1 MKKLLTLTALLV
13 LSGSAIYQDVRAQVL
28 YNDAALFI
36 NNGASLYVGGD
47 FTNTATANFNN
58 NGTATITG
66 NVTND
71 QVISS
76 YTGKI
81 IFNAGTTQ
89 TLSGAAAIFTK
100 DFEINNA
107 AGIILNTTLKAD
119 GTVTFINGIITA
131 AAAITPLWFTAN
143 ATHTGAADG
152 AHVNGYVVKEG
163 TGTFAYP
170 VGDGARYQQVR
181 VSATANATGIQVK
194 YNPADAGAA
203 PFGTTGASAT
213 PLLYY
218 NTNEYWD
225 IHPLSTA
232 TGTVTIYWDDYN
244 NAGIANTA
252 HLSVAHKSGAF
263 WLNEGAAGLSGTITA
278 GSVTSASLS
287 NWSPFAL
294 GSINSLSTLP
304 VRWLGISGSIT
315 TYKQAL
321 ISWQVSELNV
331 TTYQV
336 EKSTDAR
343 QFVTIGRL
351 NSKGDGNN
359 SYSFTEADPF
369 IVNTYY
375 RIKQTDMDGRY
386 TYSPVIRLQTT
397 GAISDVIAVY
407 PVPFTTGFT
416 LTSNKAQKANLI
428 NARGQVLRKIHLGA
442 GANYIHAAELGSG
455 VYYLTT
461 ENGSTYKLVKQ

>member
-1 MKKLLTLTALLV
+1 MKKLPTLTALLV

-36 NNGASLYVGGD
+36 NNGASLYVGGG
-47 FTNTATANFNN
+47 FTNTATANFSN

-107 AGIILNTTLKAD
+107 AGATLNAKLVVD
-119 GTVTFINGIITA
+119 GVATFTNGILISSA
-131 AAAITPLWFTAN
+131 ALTPLWFTAN
-143 ATHTGAADG
+143 GSYSGASDAS
-152 AHVNGYVVKEG
+152 HVNGYVVKEG
-163 TGTFAYP
+163 TGSFTYP
-170 VGDGARYQQVR
+170 VGDGTRYQQVR

-218 NTNEYWD
+218 NTKEYWD
-225 IHPLSTA
+225 IHPLSAA

-244 NAGIANTA
+244 NVGIANTA

-287 NWSPFAL
+287 TWSPFAL
-294 GSINSLSTLP
+294 GSVNSLSTLP
-304 VRWLGISGSIT
+304 VRWLGISGSLT
-315 TYKQAL
+315 AYKQAL

-331 TTYQV
+331 TSYQV
-336 EKSTDAR
+336 EKSKDAR

-351 NSKGDGNN
+351 SSKGDGNN
-359 SYSFTEADPF
+359 SYSFTEADPLT
-369 IVNTYY
+369 VNAYY
-375 RIKQTDMDGRY
+375 RIKQTDVDGRY
-386 TYSPVIRLQTT
+386 AYSPVIRLQPTD
-397 GAISDVIAVY
+397 AITDVMVVY
-407 PVPFTTGFT
+407 PLPFTTGFT
-416 LTSNKAQKANLI
+416 VTSNKAQKASLI
-428 NARGQVLRKIHLGA
+428 NARGQVLRKIQLGA
-442 GANYIHAAELGSG
+442 GASYIHAAGLGSG

-461 ENGSTYKLVKQ
+461 ENGSIRKLVKQ